1 MKAFSTLTN
10 RIFVTSAA
18 LAVVSIGVAIT
29 IVNVRVTR
37 EAESELQRGLQEAGR
52 LVDQHHEMRVESA
65 LRMAR
70 LVADLPKL
78 KAAVDLADPP
88 TVEPLAREY
97 QGQVGSALLMVV
109 HRSRRVLAREGAL
122 DAPPATLAELPG
134 ITEALAGRETTVFW
148 PGADGMVEVVTVPIF
163 IGRPSPEI
171 LGTLSVG
178 FAFDDRLAG
187 RFKDLTESEIAF
199 ALDGRIQA
207 STLPKTHDRLLE
219 GFLRSTSASPLHLEG
234 EEYLALARPLASS
247 DPGRAGPASPQ
258 ATALILRSRTKLL
271 SFVGPLH
278 TALAGTALV
287 AVALAILLSYAV
299 ARTVTRPLRA
309 ITAAMREM
317 AATGDLAHGGRVP
330 PPGRWTDE
338 DARLLA
344 SSFTGMTQALAG
356 FQREAGRRERL
367 TALGRLS
374 TVIAHEIRNPLMI
387 IKTAIRTLRQEGLPE
402 GERREALRD
411 IDGEVVR
418 LNHLVDDVLDFARPI
433 QFELS
438 TVDVN
443 EVCQAAASSA
453 MTGIARFKVRLVL
466 DPSLPRVTTD
476 RERLRG
482 ALVNLLT
489 NARHALEARD
499 PASAPPSDGE
509 PDLQLATG
517 ASGGDHVT
525 ITVRDRGV
533 GIPPENLPR
542 VWDPYFTTRRGGTG
556 LGLAIVKNVVEAL
569 GGTIAI
575 DSRPGSGTDIR
586 IDLPQRPPA
595 SEPPVRAEG
604 AA

>member
-97 QGQVGSALLMVV
+97 QDQMGSALLMVV
-109 HRSRRVLAREGAL
+109 HRSGRVLAREGAL
-122 DAPPATLAELPG
+122 DAPPDSLAGLPG
-134 ITEALAGRETTVFW
+134 IAEARAGRETTVFW
-148 PGADGMVEVVTVPIF
+148 PGTNGMVEVVTVPIF
-163 IGRPSPEI
+163 IGRPSAEI

-199 ALDGRIQA
+199 GLDGRIQA
-207 STLPKTHDRLLE
+207 STLPKAQDRALE
-219 GFLRSTSASPLHLEG
+219 GSLASRTSRLHLDG
-234 EEYLALARPLASS
+234 EEYVALARPLASS
-247 DPGRAGPASPQ
+247 ATGRGTAADPLH

-330 PPGRWTDE
+330 PPGRWQDE

-344 SSFTGMTQALAG
+344 SSFTGMTEALAG

-387 IKTAIRTLRQEGLPE
+387 IKTAIRTLRQDGLSD

-433 QFELS
+433 QFELQS
-438 TVDVN
+438 VDVN
-443 EVCQAAASSA
+443 EVCQAAATGA
-453 MTGIARFKVRLVL
+453 MTGVARFKVRLVL
-466 DPSLPRVTTD
+466 DPTLPRIVTD

-482 ALVNLLT
+482 ALVNVLT

-499 PASAPPSDGE
+499 PGLAPVTGE
-509 PDLQLATG
+509 PDLQVATQS
-517 ASGGDHVT
+517 AGGERIL
-525 ITVRDRGV
+525 ITVQDRGV
-533 GIPPENLPR
+533 GIPPENLNR
-542 VWDPYFTTRRGGTG
+542 IWEPYFTTRRGGTG

-569 GGTIAI
+569 GGSIAV
-575 DSRPGSGTDIR
+575 DSRPASGTDIR
-586 IDLPQRPPA
+586 IELPPRPPA
-595 SEPPVRAEG
+595 SRPPARAEG

>member
-1 MKAFSTLTN
+1 MKPFSTLTN

-97 QGQVGSALLMVV
+97 QDQMGSALLMVV
-109 HRSRRVLAREGAL
+109 HRSGRVLAREGAL
-122 DAPPATLAELPG
+122 DAPPDSLAGLPG
-134 ITEALAGRETTVFW
+134 IAEARAGRETTVFW
-148 PGADGMVEVVTVPIF
+148 PGTNGMVEVVTVPIF
-163 IGRPSPEI
+163 IGRPSAEI

-199 ALDGRIQA
+199 GLDGRIQA
-207 STLPKTHDRLLE
+207 STLPKAQDRALE
-219 GFLRSTSASPLHLEG
+219 GALASRTSRLHLDG
-234 EEYLALARPLASS
+234 EEYVALARPLASS
-247 DPGRAGPASPQ
+247 ATGRGTAADPLH

-317 AATGDLAHGGRVP
+317 AATGDLAHGARVP
-330 PPGRWTDE
+330 PPGRWQDE

-344 SSFTGMTQALAG
+344 SSFTGMTEALAG

-387 IKTAIRTLRQEGLPE
+387 IKTAIRTLRQDGLSD

-433 QFELS
+433 QFELQS
-438 TVDVN
+438 VDVN
-443 EVCQAAASSA
+443 EVCQAAATGA
-453 MTGIARFKVRLVL
+453 MTGVARFKVRLVL
-466 DPSLPRVTTD
+466 DPTLPRIVTD

-482 ALVNLLT
+482 ALVNVLT

-499 PASAPPSDGE
+499 PGLAPVTGE
-509 PDLQLATG
+509 PDLQVATQS
-517 ASGGDHVT
+517 AGGDRIL
-525 ITVRDRGV
+525 ITVQDRGV
-533 GIPPENLPR
+533 GIPPENLNR
-542 VWDPYFTTRRGGTG
+542 IWEPYFTTRRGGTG

-569 GGTIAI
+569 GGSIAV
-575 DSRPGSGTDIR
+575 DSRPASGTDIR
-586 IDLPQRPPA
+586 IELPPRPPA
-595 SEPPVRAEG
+595 SRPPARAEG

>member
-1 MKAFSTLTN
+1 MKPFSTLTN

-97 QGQVGSALLMVV
+97 QDQMGSALLMVV
-109 HRSRRVLAREGAL
+109 HRSGRVLAREGAL
-122 DAPPATLAELPG
+122 DAPPDSLAGLPG
-134 ITEALAGRETTVFW
+134 IAEARAGRETTVFW
-148 PGADGMVEVVTVPIF
+148 PGTNGMVEVVTVPIF
-163 IGRPSPEI
+163 IGRPSAEI

-199 ALDGRIQA
+199 GLDGRIQA
-207 STLPKTHDRLLE
+207 STLPKAQDRALE
-219 GFLRSTSASPLHLEG
+219 GSLASRTSRLHLDG
-234 EEYLALARPLASS
+234 EEYVALARPLASS
-247 DPGRAGPASPQ
+247 ATGRGTAADPLH

-317 AATGDLAHGGRVP
+317 AATGDLAHGARVP
-330 PPGRWTDE
+330 PPGRWQDE

-344 SSFTGMTQALAG
+344 SSFTGMTEALAG

-387 IKTAIRTLRQEGLPE
+387 IKTAIRTLRQDGLSD

-433 QFELS
+433 QFELQS
-438 TVDVN
+438 VDVN
-443 EVCQAAASSA
+443 EVCQAAATGA
-453 MTGIARFKVRLVL
+453 MTGVARFKVRLVL
-466 DPSLPRVTTD
+466 DPTLPRIVTD

-482 ALVNLLT
+482 ALVNVLT

-499 PASAPPSDGE
+499 PGLAPVTGE
-509 PDLQLATG
+509 PDLQVATQS
-517 ASGGDHVT
+517 AGGDRIL
-525 ITVRDRGV
+525 ITVQDRGV
-533 GIPPENLPR
+533 GIPPENLNR
-542 VWDPYFTTRRGGTG
+542 IWEPYFTTRRGGTG

-569 GGTIAI
+569 GGSIAV
-575 DSRPGSGTDIR
+575 DSRPASGTDIR
-586 IDLPQRPPA
+586 IELPPRPPA
-595 SEPPVRAEG
+595 SRPPARAEG

>member
-1 MKAFSTLTN
+1 MKPFSTLTN
-10 RIFVTSAA
+10 RIFLASAA
-18 LAVVSIGVAIT
+18 LAVVSIAVAIS

-37 EAESELQRGLQEAGR
+37 EGEAELRRGLEEAGR

-65 LRMAR
+65 QRMAR

-78 KAAVDLADPP
+78 KAVVDLADPP
-88 TVEPLAREY
+88 TVEPLARDA

-109 HRSRRVLAREGAL
+109 HRSGRVLARVGSV
-122 DAPPATLAELPG
+122 DAAEADLATLPG
-134 ITEALAGRETTVFW
+134 IREALAGRETTAFW
-148 PGADGMVEVVTVPIF
+148 PGANGMVEVVTVPIS
-163 IGRPSPEI
+163 IGRPSAEI
-171 LGTLSVG
+171 LGALSVG
-178 FAFDDRLAG
+178 FAFDDHLAG

-199 ALDGRIQA
+199 ALDGRIEAATVPTAYFRQLEALLA
-207 STLPKTHDRLLE
+207 STGTSRT
-219 GFLRSTSASPLHLEG
+219 FLG
-234 EEYLALARPLASS
+234 KEEYLALARPLASS
-247 DPGRAGPASPQ
+247 AGRVEAARGRH

-271 SFVGPLH
+271 SFIGPLH
-278 TALAGTALV
+278 TALASTALV

-317 AATGDLAHGGRVP
+317 ATTGDLTRGTRVP
-330 PPGRWTDE
+330 PPGRWPDE
-338 DARLLA
+338 DTRLLA
-344 SSFTGMTQALAG
+344 TSFRGMTEALDR

-387 IKTAIRTLRQEGLPE
+387 IKTAIRTLRQDRLAD

-466 DPSLPRVTTD
+466 DASLPRVVTD

-482 ALVNLLT
+482 ALVNILT

-499 PASAPPSDGE
+499 PAATPAPDGE
-509 PDLQLATG
+509 PDLQV
-517 ASGGDHVT
+517 VT
-525 ITVRDRGV
+525 QACGEDRILITVRDRGV

-542 VWDPYFTTRRGGTG
+542 IWEPYFTTRRGGTG

-569 GGTIAI
+569 GGTVTIE
-575 DSRPGSGTDIR
+575 SRPSAGTDIR
-586 IDLPQRPPA
+586 VELPQRPPA
-595 SEPPVRAEG
+595 SNPPARAEG